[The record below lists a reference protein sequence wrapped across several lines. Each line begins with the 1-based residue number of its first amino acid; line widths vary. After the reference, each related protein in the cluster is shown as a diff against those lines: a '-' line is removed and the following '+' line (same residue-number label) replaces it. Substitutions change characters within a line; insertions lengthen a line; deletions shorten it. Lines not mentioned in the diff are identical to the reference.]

1 MSEFI
6 KAFMRMQNKEKLTQ
20 SEIGYFVGS
29 VFYLGF
35 TIQVLG
41 DHQSSLLCS
50 ICDLIYNLLH
60 GIKILF

>member
-1 MSEFI
+1 
-6 KAFMRMQNKEKLTQ
+6 MRMQNKGKLTQ